1 MSVPQKSLDLRSFAI
16 ATAGFAAFVNLYSP
30 QALLPQ
36 LADEFHASA
45 GEISSL
51 MTASTGAIALTAPFI
66 GALADVAGRK
76 RLITAAMFAI
86 TVPTLL
92 MTFAATVPQLVFWRF
107 VQGLL
112 VPPIFTVA
120 VAYVGDEWP
129 PADVT
134 RVAGIYMV
142 GASVGGFSGRF
153 IPGILTDA
161 IGWRAAFG
169 VVALLTLMAALIVT
183 LTLPRERQFVPSGGL
198 AGSARYMLRH
208 LRDPRL
214 IATYAVGFGVLFNF
228 IATFTYVNFHL
239 AAPPY
244 SFPPTL
250 LGMLFIT
257 YLASSVVVPWVGRGV
272 ALFGR
277 RRFVLAIIACWVVGA
292 LLMLAPPVTLI
303 LAGLTLCAV
312 CGMMC
317 QTVATGYV
325 AMTAKEGRSSAVGLY
340 ASLYYIG
347 GSAGA
352 FFTGLAWD
360 AAGWGGCIAT
370 IVAMQVI
377 IAVIVTFAW
386 D

>member
-1 MSVPQKSLDLRSFAI
+1 MILGQKSLDLRSFAV

-36 LADEFHASA
+36 LAQEFHASA

-51 MTASTGAIALTAPFI
+51 MTASTGAIALTAPFT
-66 GALADVAGRK
+66 GALADVVGRK

-92 MTFAATVPQLVFWRF
+92 ITFATTVPQLVFWRF

-112 VPPIFTVA
+112 VPPIFAVA
-120 VAYVGDEWP
+120 VAYIGDEWP

-153 IPGILTDA
+153 IPGILTDV

-169 VVALLTLMAALIVT
+169 VGALLTLIAALIVT
-183 LTLPRERQFVPSGGL
+183 VMLPRERQFVPSGGP
-198 AGSARYMLRH
+198 AGAARYMLRH

-244 SFPPTL
+244 SFPPTV
-250 LGMLFIT
+250 LGALFFT
-257 YLASSVVVPWVGRGV
+257 YLASSVVVPWVGRGI

-277 RRFVLAIIACWVVGA
+277 RRFVLGIIAAWIAGA
-292 LLMLAPPVTLI
+292 LLMLAPPIVLI

-325 AMTAKEGRSSAVGLY
+325 TMTAKEGRSSAVGLY

-352 FFTGLAWD
+352 FLTGLAWD
-360 AAGWGGCIAT
+360 AAGWPACIAT